1 MNNVVKR
8 IIAAAIVL
16 IIGIVSASAMAEHF
30 SSPETYVKTI
40 ESLDEKRNNVLAMTA
55 SAAAISTG
63 LTMIPGDVA
72 TPIANK
78 LADLSS
84 TFMIV
89 LCAVFLEKYMLC
101 FAGIAAF
108 RVLVPLACLLFIIF
122 IFTKKDLFMRFAT
135 KSIALGLC
143 LVILVPA
150 SAWVTGFIEDSY
162 SISIEEN
169 IHETNETADILNEN
183 TSKDESAVSKWLST
197 LKDGVSGIIKKA
209 ENSLGNFIEAIAVLL
224 ITSCVIPI
232 LTLALFI
239 WIINVFL
246 QLDIRLPHKKLRKIA
261 TAGSRLRHKAYKLR
275 DPRK

>member
-239 WIINVFL
+239 WIINAFL
-246 QLDIRLPHKKLRKIA
+246 HLDIRLPHKKLRKIA

>member
-1 MNNVVKR
+1 MNNIAKKVIAVA
-8 IIAAAIVL
+8 III

-72 TPIANK
+72 TPIADK
-78 LADLSS
+78 MADLSS

-89 LCAVFLEKYMLC
+89 LCAVFLEKYMLS

-108 RVLVPLACLLFIIF
+108 RILVPLACLLFAVF
-122 IFTKKDLFMRFAT
+122 IFTKKDLFMRIAV

-143 LVILVPA
+143 LVILIPA
-150 SAWVTGFIEDSY
+150 STWITGFIEKTY

-169 IHETNETADILNEN
+169 IQETNETADILNEN
-183 TSKDESAVSKWLST
+183 ASEDESAVSKWLNT
-197 LKDGVSGIIKKA
+197 LKDGASGIIKKA

-246 QLDIRLPHKKLRKIA
+246 QLDIRLPQKKLKAIT
-261 TAGSRLRHKAYKLR
+261 TAGSKFRHKMKK
-275 DPRK
+275 D